1 MAVPIL
7 CADPGPWKRA
17 SPLPRLAP
25 LDSISMTTTSA
36 DLELDAAERD
46 HVRRALSVLRT
57 KNAIGVAWFRL
68 LARSLLLAIYGG
80 AWVRGSP
87 TTLAASLGTALNGVA
102 LAIAIPVLVLLVLRP
117 AHWVAF
123 AGAASDVVL
132 VGLEAFFVV
141 QGAQVDPAHTTA
153 LYAAGFQVVLL
164 FSALTCAA
172 RHLAILSG
180 AAWVASLGLA
190 IYGGLSIADA
200 LVLLVIVGVFG
211 ATISMVGSRFVFLAA
226 RAAAEARSAREARRH
241 GLEML
246 EANKALRAV
255 QAEAEALSAVIVHDL
270 RNPLAS
276 IWANLEEVRDT
287 LPSSN
292 TNGREAIDSAVE
304 ELRRVS
310 DMTGDLLLVTRLE
323 NRPTLPTST
332 VSVDELFRDLERAF
346 APLVRRAGASFEW
359 RRTGDAPAKVPAD
372 PQLIRR
378 VFDNLLTNAARHV
391 GKGDRVEV
399 IAERDGDRLRLAVRN
414 SGPPVPSETR
424 ARLFEKH
431 ATSRGRG
438 WANVGL
444 GLYMCRLV
452 AEQHGGSI
460 ALVDRPGWNVS
471 FEVTLPVVPGLG
483 SP

>member
-1 MAVPIL
+1 
-7 CADPGPWKRA
+7 
-17 SPLPRLAP
+17 
-25 LDSISMTTTSA
+25 MTTTSA

-46 HVRRALSVLRT
+46 HVRRALSVLRI

-68 LARSLLLAIYGG
+68 LARSLLLAIYGA

-87 TTLAASLGTALNGVA
+87 TTLAASSGTALNGVA
-102 LAIAIPVLVLLVLRP
+102 LAIAIPVLLLLVLRP
-117 AHWVAF
+117 THWVAF

-132 VGLEAFFVV
+132 VGLEAFLAV
-141 QGAQVDPAHTTA
+141 QGAQIDPAHATV

-164 FSALTCAA
+164 FSALTCAP

-180 AAWVASLGLA
+180 VAWIASVALA

-200 LVLLVIVGVFG
+200 LVLLVIIGVFG
-211 ATISMVGSRFVFLAA
+211 ATISMAGSRFVFLAA
-226 RAAAEARSAREARRH
+226 HAAMEARSAEEAHRH
-241 GLEML
+241 GMEML
-246 EANKALRAV
+246 AANKALRAA

-270 RNPLAS
+270 RNALTS

-287 LPSSN
+287 LLSSN
-292 TNGREAIDSAVE
+292 ASGREAIDFAVG

-310 DMTGDLLLVTRLE
+310 DMTGDLLLVARLE
-323 NRPTLPTST
+323 SRPTLLTST
-332 VSVDELFRDLERAF
+332 VSVDELLRDLERAF

-378 VFDNLLTNAARHV
+378 LLDNLLSNAARHV
-391 GKGDRVEV
+391 SKGDRIE
-399 IAERDGDRLRLAVRN
+399 ITAELDGDRLRLAVRN
-414 SGPPVPSETR
+414 SGPPVPPETR
-424 ARLFEKH
+424 AQLFEKH
-431 ATSRGRG
+431 ATSGTRG
-438 WANVGL
+438 WANMGL

-452 AEQHGGSI
+452 AGQHGGSI